1 MTLKTSPFQ
10 IEIPRRAACC
20 AQGGEPFQKGCEY
33 YSTLVEGADEGQY
46 ERRDYC
52 LKCAVEMLKENAF
65 ENVRSLWKSAIPPQ
79 KVPSDLPK
87 QREAQAL
94 VLLKEA
100 LSNHGADA
108 YAEAFV
114 LALYLARRRRI
125 FLRQEI
131 TLQDGKNGLIY
142 EVAETEEMLCIP
154 KIALSDLQ
162 VEKIQSELA
171 KKFSNK

>member
-1 MTLKTSPFQ
+1 MSLKTPPFQ

-20 AQGGEPFQKGCEY
+20 CHGGEPLLKGCEY
-33 YSTLVEGADEGQY
+33 YSTLVEGTHEGTY

-52 LKCAVEMLKENAF
+52 LKCATQLIKEKAF

-79 KVPSDLPK
+79 KEPSDLPK

-94 VLLKEA
+94 ILLKEA
-100 LSNHGADA
+100 LAGNDRAS

-125 FLRQEI
+125 FLRQEMRRADGQT
-131 TLQDGKNGLIY
+131 TLFY
-142 EVAETEEMLCIP
+142 EVADSEEMLCIP

-162 VEKIQSELA
+162 VEIVQSELA
-171 KKFSNK
+171 KKFSQQ